1 LSRLSTDSA
10 VPPAGGEPSSPVSA
24 TDADQLKRQRLRSV
38 SFLCA
43 WIALAAWSGYLL
55 ATAWPYEMLR
65 PVYGLFVALPG
76 VVFRILDLAH
86 MRFRASRLAG
96 WRRALARV
104 VALPIGL
111 SAVPL
116 DMLDRVSM
124 ARFEQAMAPLIAQ
137 VRAGAR
143 ALCAPGAAFSVSPA
157 LRDYLEASDAPRR
170 PADLHHAE
178 GRFVLELLG
187 GSADFDGSTVYF
199 DSRTG
204 AWKKFHNDA
213 REKRDAFTALV
224 KGMETCK
231 VGLR

>member
-1 LSRLSTDSA
+1 MPQGA
-10 VPPAGGEPSSPVSA
+10 AGQQPPARKPETEA
-24 TDADQLKRQRLRSV
+24 AQLKRQRVRSLA
-38 SFLCA
+38 FLCA

-65 PVYGLFVALPG
+65 PIYGLFVALPG

-104 VALPIGL
+104 IALPIGL
-111 SAVPL
+111 SVVPL
-116 DMLDRVSM
+116 DTLDRVSM

-157 LRDYLEASDAPRR
+157 LRDYLEESDAPRR
-170 PADLHHAE
+170 PADLHHAD

-204 AWKKFHNDA
+204 AWKKFHNDV

-224 KGMETCK
+224 TGMETCK